1 MSEYNV
7 KTCYQIEEAATT
19 DPAVGDP
26 QDHVEVVPGGE
37 HSGAVDT
44 ERQSY
49 HKAVENLAD
58 DAVGVAGLDNEEVDG
73 GVEHGGEE
81 EADQW
86 REQPAEED
94 PASLGPVDSLT
105 TVSNQCESCPTF
117 LIFQIDLCS

>member
-7 KTCYQIEEAATT
+7 WTCYQIEEAATT
-19 DPAVGDP
+19 GPTVGDP

-37 HSGAVDT
+37 HSGAVDA

-49 HKAVENLAD
+49 HKAVEDLAD
-58 DAVGVAGLDNEEVDG
+58 DAVGVAGPYNEEVDG

-81 EADQW
+81 ETDQW
-86 REQPAEED
+86 REQPAEQD

-117 LIFQIDLCS
+117 LIFQIYL